1 MRRAQVPGVASAQT
15 AVFPAREF
23 ERRQDAARAGMD
35 AAGLDV
41 LVVTSPENIFY
52 LCGQQT
58 PGYSTFQAMVMP
70 RDGDPVFVVRQLEL
84 ANFIASSHVSDILV
98 YQDDDDPSDFLVAA
112 LRDGGWASRRIG
124 IDKKGF
130 FLPVSFF
137 ERLQSSLGDLRDGSG
152 VVERGRMVKSP
163 LEQDKLRRAAK
174 YVDAAQRAAF
184 AAIPS
189 AGSENDVVAAMVGA
203 AIEAGGEY
211 VGMEPLV
218 SAGRRTGIPHLT
230 WRRGRLRP
238 GDNMILEPSCCHDRY
253 HAVMMRSAVLGSPSP
268 EFRGMYDVALEGL
281 EAALAAIR
289 PGNTCEDVHVACQK
303 VVDGAGLTDAFRKR
317 VGYSIGIAFA
327 PGWDEGPIL
336 GLYHGV
342 KVPLEPGMC
351 FHLPVALRKW
361 GEFTVGVSESVIVTD
376 DGHEVLGTIPREL
389 PIFG

>member
-1 MRRAQVPGVASAQT
+1 
-15 AVFPAREF
+15 
-23 ERRQDAARAGMD
+23 
-35 AAGLDV
+35 
-41 LVVTSPENIFY
+41 
-52 LCGQQT
+52 
-58 PGYSTFQAMVMP
+58 MP
-70 RDGDPVFVVRQLEL
+70 REGDPVFVVRRLEL
-84 ANFIASSHVSDILV
+84 ANFIASSHVCDVLV

-112 LRDGGWASRRIG
+112 LRDGGWASKRIG

-137 ERLQSSLGDLRDGSG
+137 ERLGSSLGDLRDGSG
-152 VVERGRMVKSP
+152 VVERERMVKSP
-163 LEQDKLRRAAK
+163 LERDKLRQAAK

-189 AGSENDVVAAMVGA
+189 AASENDVVAAMVGA

-230 WRRGRLRP
+230 WRRAPLRP
-238 GDNMILEPSCCHDRY
+238 GDNMILEPACCHDRY
-253 HAVMMRSAVLGSPSP
+253 HAVMMRSAVLGAPSP

-281 EAALAAIR
+281 EASLDAIR
-289 PGNTCEDVHVACQK
+289 PGNTCEDAHVACQK
-303 VVDGAGLTDAFRKR
+303 VVDRAGLTDAFRKR

-376 DGHEVLGTIPREL
+376 EGHEVLGTIPRDL
-389 PIFG
+389 LVVR